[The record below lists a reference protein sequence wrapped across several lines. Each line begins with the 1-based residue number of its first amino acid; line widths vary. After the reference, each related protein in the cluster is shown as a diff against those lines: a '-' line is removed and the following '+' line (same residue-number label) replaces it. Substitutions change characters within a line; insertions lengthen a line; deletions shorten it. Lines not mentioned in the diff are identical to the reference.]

1 MISGEY
7 LPVGGYNGHTI
18 YENTQIDS
26 NSKWWSLRYDFLT
39 QWTFQWQPIQIQMD
53 ENHFDE
59 NIETCSNQQGK

>member
-39 QWTFQWQPIQIQMD
+39 QWTFQWQQNQIQKD
-53 ENHFDE
+53 ENHFNE
-59 NIETCSNQQGK
+59 YIETCLNQQGK